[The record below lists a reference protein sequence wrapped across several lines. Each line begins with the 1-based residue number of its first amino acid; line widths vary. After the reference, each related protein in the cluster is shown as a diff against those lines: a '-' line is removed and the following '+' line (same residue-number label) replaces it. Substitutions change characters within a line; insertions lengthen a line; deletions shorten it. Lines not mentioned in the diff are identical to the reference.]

1 MVFPARSLFS
11 PPLGQ
16 KILRHLLPGLDNHS
30 KILAAMRK
38 PLLTVTLLWY
48 LAAFTLQPQDQVAHI
63 AIDLSQQ
70 FQTIDGFGVNFNGTY
85 FRDTQKPMIDMLI
98 NDLGATIFRLDP
110 YGLSNWEAANDDR
123 DPKHMNWEYYNDR
136 YSMPAF
142 EASWA
147 AARYLNAHGLQPFLA
162 LSGIAPEWMLDKN
175 APPPKPG
182 EREHDLSK
190 PYHLNPAMYEE
201 FAEEVV
207 SMAVYAR
214 NKAHVDFQ
222 YFGPINETDCYPKE
236 GPRID
241 PDEAPRV
248 LNAISH
254 RMRDEGLGDVRLVV
268 AEQCNL
274 ENNYVGPM
282 LDSNDLMSQVGVFA
296 FHSYRSS
303 SLSPHIARL
312 NQSKY
317 AGAVRV
323 WLTEYGDLND
333 LDLSA
338 ANEWNNFSLAAS
350 RRALRALN
358 EGASAALFW
367 DAYDNYHE
375 HYPRFTYYGL
385 VRNSDH
391 VYAPK
396 KRYYAAKQLYH
407 FVKPGARR
415 VASTS
420 DTDAVLISSFY
431 DAANESVVLVGV
443 KQGGPHQVE
452 IRLQGSERSPVAW
465 ELFQTTRVLNCAK
478 SDTVR
483 LRNDVARL
491 DLPDDSVFTLIGKLN

>member
-1 MVFPARSLFS
+1 MLTTFIYLA
-11 PPLGQ
+11 
-16 KILRHLLPGLDNHS
+16 
-30 KILAAMRK
+30 LAAPMLRS
-38 PLLTVTLLWY
+38 
-48 LAAFTLQPQDQVAHI
+48 QDQIVHVT
-63 AIDLSQQ
+63 IDLSQQ
-70 FQTIDGFGVNFNGTY
+70 FQTVDGFGVNFNGTY
-85 FRDTQKPMIDMLI
+85 FRETQKPMIDMLI

-147 AARYLNAHGLQPFLA
+147 AARYLNTRGIQPFLA
-162 LSGIAPEWMLDKN
+162 LSGTAPEWMLDKN

-182 EREHDLSK
+182 ERERDLSR
-190 PYHLNPAMYEE
+190 PYHLSTTMYEE

-214 NKAHVDFQ
+214 TKAHVDFQ

-236 GPRID
+236 GPRVD
-241 PDEAPRV
+241 PEEAPRV

-254 RMRDEGLGDVRLVV
+254 RLRDEGLGDVRLVV

-274 ENNYVGPM
+274 ENNYIGPI
-282 LDSNDLMSQVGVFA
+282 LDSSDLMSQVGVFA
-296 FHSYRSS
+296 FHSYGNL

-312 NQSKY
+312 NQTKY

-338 ANEWNNFSLAAS
+338 ANEWTNFSLAAT
-350 RRALRALN
+350 RRVLRALN

-367 DAYDNYHE
+367 DAFDNYHE

-391 VYAPK
+391 LYAPK
-396 KRYYAAKQLYH
+396 KRYFAAKQLYH

-415 VASTS
+415 VASS
-420 DTDAVLISSFY
+420 ADAESVFVTSFY
-431 DAANESVVLVGV
+431 DSADDSIVLVGL
-443 KQGGPHQVE
+443 KQSGPRRIE
-452 IRLQGSERSPVAW
+452 IRLQDTDRAPAVW
-465 ELFQTTRVLNCAK
+465 DVYQTTRMLNCAK
-478 SDTVR
+478 SDT
-483 LRNDVARL
+483 LRTHNGVVL
-491 DLPDDSVFTLIGKLN
+491 VDLPDDTVFTLVGKLL